1 MDKPVT
7 PHAAANKRALA
18 IFALIFLF
26 TLPSLWAGLMGDDY
40 MHYAILKAENLPIEK
55 PDDLSL
61 FGLFSFINGDP
72 ERNRRAM
79 DLGVIPWWTYDG
91 MKYAFWRPLAEIT
104 HWIDHQLW
112 PRSPALM
119 HLQNVLWYL
128 GLCFMAFKLYQRTLA
143 TAGIVLLALAL
154 YGLDSTHGFA
164 LSWIAN
170 RNGILSAFF
179 GMASFYCYMR
189 WREDANLTWQL
200 GSLLLMLAALLS
212 AELGISTFGYIAAF
226 ALCCDP
232 RGRIKGLIACL
243 PHFAI
248 IVIWWLVY
256 KSAGFGAANADGY
269 YVDPAANPLTF
280 ISLFFQRYPVLLASQ
295 WGIIPAEIYGYSQNQ
310 SMGFVIGCAIFLLI
324 VLSFI
329 LTTSIKHAYLRMW
342 LLGMFFS
349 LVPATTAL
357 PQDRVLTFTG
367 IGASAVLA
375 HFLVIVF
382 RQKAAV
388 GFFPRWSATAVGG
401 LLIVLHLVL
410 SPLLLPIASYG
421 TKIFWSSLIS
431 QKPSEFDGI
440 ADIEHK
446 RLVLI
451 GSPLASS
458 LAIAP
463 FRFYRGEPIPER
475 IWFLTSLD
483 EEIVISR
490 KSDNEIQ
497 LSLESGF
504 IQGPEAAV
512 RDFNRF
518 PFRTGDTI
526 SLNGLA
532 ITVDNL
538 NEQGKPTRLT
548 LTFDQAIEHS
558 NLIFLR
564 WNRATDSY
572 EALQIR

>member
-1 MDKPVT
+1 MTLPDS
-7 PHAAANKRALA
+7 NKRSFA
-18 IFALIFLF
+18 IIVLIFLF

-40 MHYAILKAENLPIEK
+40 MHYAILKAKDLPIEK

-72 ERNRRAM
+72 ERNRQAM
-79 DLGVIPWWTYDG
+79 DLGVIPWWTYAD

-128 GLCFMAFKLYQRTLA
+128 GLCFLAFKLYQRTLA
-143 TAGIVLLALAL
+143 TAGTALLALTL

-164 LSWIAN
+164 ISWIAN

-189 WREDANLTWQL
+189 WRERSGLPWQL
-200 GSLLLMLAALLS
+200 GSLALLLASLLS

-226 ALCCDP
+226 SLCCDP
-232 RGRIKGLIACL
+232 RGRIKGLIASL
-243 PHFAI
+243 PHIAVI
-248 IVIWWLVY
+248 IVWWLIY
-256 KSAGFGAANADGY
+256 KAAGFGAANADSY
-269 YVDPAANPLTF
+269 YVDPATNPGKF

-295 WGIIPAEIYGYSQNQ
+295 WGIIPAELYGYSQNQ
-310 SMGFVIGCAIFLLI
+310 SVGFVIGCAVFLVI
-324 VLSFI
+324 VLPFI
-329 LTTSIKHAYLRMW
+329 IAGSARHAYLRMW

-357 PQDRVLTFTG
+357 PQDRVLIFTG

-375 HFLVIVF
+375 HFIAIVF
-382 RQKAAV
+382 HQKTAV
-388 GFFPRWSATAVGG
+388 GFFPRWSTTAIGG
-401 LLIVLHLVL
+401 LLVTIHLIV
-410 SPLLLPIASYG
+410 SPLLLPVTSYS
-421 TKIFWSSLIS
+421 TKIFWSRLIS
-431 QKPSEFDGI
+431 SKPSEFDGI
-440 ADIEHK
+440 SDIEHK

-483 EEIVISR
+483 EDIFLTR
-490 KSDNEIQ
+490 KSETQIE

-504 IQGPEAAV
+504 IKGPEAAV
-512 RDFNRF
+512 RDFERF
-518 PFRTGDTI
+518 PFNPGDTI
-526 SLNGLA
+526 SLDGLI
-532 ITVDNL
+532 ITVDKL
-538 NEQGKPTRLT
+538 TPKGMPTHLT
-548 LTFDQAIEHS
+548 LSFDRS
-558 NLIFLR
+558 VDDSKLVFLH
-564 WNRATDSY
+564 WNRKTDSY
-572 EALQIR
+572 DRITFLNDSK

>member
-1 MDKPVT
+1 MDKPALS
-7 PHAAANKRALA
+7 HAASKRALA

-40 MHYAILKAENLPIEK
+40 MHYAILKAEDLPIEK

-79 DLGVIPWWTYDG
+79 DPGVIPWWTYDG

-119 HLQNVLWYL
+119 HLQNVLW
-128 GLCFMAFKLYQRTLA
+128 
-143 TAGIVLLALAL
+143 
-154 YGLDSTHGFA
+154 
-164 LSWIAN
+164 
-170 RNGILSAFF
+170 
-179 GMASFYCYMR
+179 
-189 WREDANLTWQL
+189 
-200 GSLLLMLAALLS
+200 
-212 AELGISTFGYIAAF
+212 
-226 ALCCDP
+226 
-232 RGRIKGLIACL
+232 
-243 PHFAI
+243 
-248 IVIWWLVY
+248 
-256 KSAGFGAANADGY
+256 
-269 YVDPAANPLTF
+269 
-280 ISLFFQRYPVLLASQ
+280 
-295 WGIIPAEIYGYSQNQ
+295 
-310 SMGFVIGCAIFLLI
+310 
-324 VLSFI
+324 
-329 LTTSIKHAYLRMW
+329 YLRMW

-558 NLIFLR
+558 ILIFLR